1 MYLNEDDFFVKKI
14 MTTII
19 CTSLFLTTCSNE
31 KESEE
36 PSENTIFKNAVEQSK
51 LALAKGDVEET
62 LASFELAKK

>member
-31 KESEE
+31 KESKE
-36 PSENTIFKNAVEQSK
+36 PSENTIFKKVVEQSK
-51 LALAKGDVEET
+51 LAFAKGDVEEA

>member
-1 MYLNEDDFFVKKI
+1 

-31 KESEE
+31 KESKE
-36 PSENTIFKNAVEQSK
+36 PSENTTFKKVVEQSK
-51 LALAKGDVEET
+51 LAFAKGDVEEA

>member
-1 MYLNEDDFFVKKI
+1 

-31 KESEE
+31 KESDE

-51 LALAKGDVEET
+51 LAFAKGDVEEA

>member
-1 MYLNEDDFFVKKI
+1 

-31 KESEE
+31 KESKE
-36 PSENTIFKNAVEQSK
+36 PSENTIFKKVVEQSK
-51 LALAKGDVEET
+51 LAFAKGDVEEA

>member
-1 MYLNEDDFFVKKI
+1 MKMIFCKKI

-19 CTSLFLTTCSNE
+19 CTSLFLITCSNK

>member
-1 MYLNEDDFFVKKI
+1 

-19 CTSLFLTTCSNE
+19 CTSLFLITCSSE

>member
-1 MYLNEDDFFVKKI
+1 

-19 CTSLFLTTCSNE
+19 CTSLFLITCSNK

-62 LASFELAKK
+62 LASVELAKK